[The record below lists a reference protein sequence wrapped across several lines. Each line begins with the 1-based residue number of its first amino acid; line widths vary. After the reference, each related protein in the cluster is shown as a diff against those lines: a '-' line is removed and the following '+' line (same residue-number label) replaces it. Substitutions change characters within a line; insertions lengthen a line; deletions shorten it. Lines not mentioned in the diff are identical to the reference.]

1 MTVRIK
7 ICGITNEVDALAAA
21 RLGADAIGFV
31 FAPSPRRVTAERAKE
46 IISRLPPLTQTVGVF
61 VNEDPDKVE
70 SLARFC
76 GLDLLQLHGEES
88 AAYCSRF
95 SRRVIKALRLRSQ
108 DELQWLA
115 EFRDVADALLLD
127 TYVPEQCGGTG
138 LTFDWNLA
146 VQARGFGR
154 VILAGGLNPENV
166 ASAIQT
172 VEPYAV
178 DASSG
183 LEREPG
189 LKDHQKMARFI
200 EKVHQAAR

>member
-7 ICGITNEVDALAAA
+7 ICGITNEEDALAAA
-21 RLGADAIGFV
+21 QLGADAIGFV
-31 FAPSPRRVTAERAKE
+31 FAPSPRQVTAERAKE
-46 IISRLPPLTQTVGVF
+46 IISSLPPLTQTVGVF
-61 VNEDPDKVE
+61 VNEDPDKVA
-70 SLARFC
+70 SLAQFC
-76 GLDLLQLHGEES
+76 GLDLLQLHGDES

-95 SRRVIKALRLRSQ
+95 GRRVIKALRLRSQ
-108 DELQWLA
+108 DDLQGLA
-115 EFRDVADALLLD
+115 EFSSVVDALLLD
-127 TYVPEQCGGTG
+127 TYVPEQYGGTG

-146 VQARGFGR
+146 VQARGVGR

-166 ASAIQT
+166 ASAIHT

-189 LKDHQKMARFI
+189 LKDHQKMAKFI
-200 EKVHQAAR
+200 ERVHQAAR